1 MEMRKIIYPL
11 LLCCIIVLTGW
22 YHYEPQPTNSFTI
35 TGKVTRELSVT
46 ISDLIA
52 KGGQPIGNIAITNHR
67 GEVKEEIKQVTGVA
81 LKPLL
86 IKAGIITSKP
96 HELSTFYFVCIS
108 ADTHQV
114 VFSWNELFN
123 TEVGNNVYLI
133 TEKNGVK
140 LKDMPE
146 RILLIS
152 KSDSLSGR
160 RYLKNLKEIRV
171 ERVH

>member
-1 MEMRKIIYPL
+1 MRNLINPL
-11 LLCCIIVLTGW
+11 LLCFTIVLTGW
-22 YHYEPQPTNSFTI
+22 YHYEPQPTNSFSI
-35 TGKVTRELSVT
+35 TGKVKNELT
-46 ISDLIA
+46 LTLSDLISI
-52 KGGQPIGNIAITNHR
+52 GGKPVGNILITNHR
-67 GEVKEEIKQVTGVA
+67 GEVKEEIKQATGVP

-86 IKAGIITSKP
+86 TKAGIFTYKP
-96 HELSTFYFVCIS
+96 HELNTFYIVCIS

-140 LKDMPE
+140 LKDMSE

-171 ERVH
+171 ERVN

>member
-1 MEMRKIIYPL
+1 MHKSPL
-11 LLCCIIVLTGW
+11 LLLLV
-22 YHYEPQPTNSFTI
+22 SFTI
-35 TGKVTRELSVT
+35 LAWYHWEPSPTEQAIIIGKVWR
-46 ISDLIA
+46 
-52 KGGQPIGNIAITNHR
+52 PIFIYTSNLDSEPTTSLGNIKITNNR
-67 GEVKEEIKQVTGVA
+67 GELKEEIKNASGVL
-81 LKPLL
+81 LKPYLE
-86 IKAGIITSKP
+86 KAAIVTSKP
-96 HELSTFYFVCIS
+96 GDFNSIYVVCIS
-108 ADTHQV
+108 ADSHQV

-123 TEVGNNVYLI
+123 TDIGNNVYLI

-171 ERVH
+171 EQVH